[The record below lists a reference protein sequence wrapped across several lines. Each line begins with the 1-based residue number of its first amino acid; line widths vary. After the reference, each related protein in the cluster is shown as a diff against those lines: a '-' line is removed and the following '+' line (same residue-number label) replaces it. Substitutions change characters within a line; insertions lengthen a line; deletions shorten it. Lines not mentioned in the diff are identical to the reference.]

1 MAISG
6 FSKAFPGNFKYSVSR
21 NRCWRLQV
29 LQIQMLEIA
38 SLTYPHT
45 QILCQPCSDF
55 LFINVNTL
63 TRDSKHIQIFLLST
77 TRQCKRTA
85 LHVVS
90 GPRYGT
96 EVHANS
102 SCRWIA
108 KFFIIIVT
116 FFVSPVP
123 KAVPGLLIR
132 INYNLCNK

>member
-1 MAISG
+1 MLCQWLSQGFPKHFQGISNIL
-6 FSKAFPGNFKYSVSR
+6 FPETS
-21 NRCWRLQV
+21 RCWRLQV
-29 LQIQMLEIA
+29 LHI
-38 SLTYPHT
+38 LTHKFFVR
-45 QILCQPCSDF
+45 PCSDF

-77 TRQCKRTA
+77 TRQYKRTA

-108 KFFIIIVT
+108 KFFIIIVS

-123 KAVPGLLIR
+123 KAVPDLLIR
-132 INYNLCNK
+132 INYNLWNK